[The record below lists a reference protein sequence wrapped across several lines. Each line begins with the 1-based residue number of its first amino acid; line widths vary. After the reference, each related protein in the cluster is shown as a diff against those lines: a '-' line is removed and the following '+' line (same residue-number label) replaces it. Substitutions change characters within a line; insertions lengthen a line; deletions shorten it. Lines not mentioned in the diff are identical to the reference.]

1 MKIAITSTKE
11 PKIQGIQDMINNCP
25 YFKDNLDNIEYVA
38 HGVDS
43 GVSDMPMTM
52 QEIMDGAKGR
62 VDNLR
67 KKVTDADYY
76 FGIEGGVQQIVGKG
90 YLGGVVY
97 AENNAGKGHYGFSQ
111 FLEVPEEIMKKL
123 LNGGDLGPIMSELS
137 GIVNI
142 SNKQGSMGAWTDGMF
157 TRKGE
162 FEEASKAA
170 IAPFY
175 NEFYKVKL

>member
-1 MKIAITSTKE
+1 
-11 PKIQGIQDMINNCP
+11 MINNCP

-38 HGVDS
+38 HWVDS
-43 GVSDMPMTM
+43 WVSDMPMTM
-52 QEIMDGAKGR
+52 QEIMDWAKWR

-76 FGIEGGVQQIVGKG
+76 FWIEWWVQQIVWKW
-90 YLGGVVY
+90 YLWWVVY
-97 AENNAGKGHYGFSQ
+97 AENNAWKWHYGFSQ

-123 LNGGDLGPIMSELS
+123 LNWWDLWPIMSELS
-137 GIVNI
+137 WIVNI
-142 SNKQGSMGAWTDGMF
+142 SNKQGSMWAWTDWMF
-157 TRKGE
+157 TRKWE